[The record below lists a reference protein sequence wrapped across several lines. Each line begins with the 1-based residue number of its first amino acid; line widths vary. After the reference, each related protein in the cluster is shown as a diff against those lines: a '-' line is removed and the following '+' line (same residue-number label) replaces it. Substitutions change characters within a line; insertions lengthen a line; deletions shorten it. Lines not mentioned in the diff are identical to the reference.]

1 MSHSLSAWGHAVPSA
16 HRASLTPLFSGTS
29 HTYILDGVLE
39 GLIGEAR
46 AVHDTDLS
54 AGYLAFADVLY
65 IGGNADSPEARDLI
79 SRLPF
84 FKALFLAPNSP
95 WLVLARETWGENLVE
110 IERYTF
116 PRAIFDVER
125 LRGQAS
131 GIPEGFCI
139 TPIDISLAQCIIDTQ
154 EVPILEDHI
163 RHFGSAEDF
172 MRHGFGFCI
181 LAQNEIVALISTY
194 AVSRGGVEIQISTHP
209 DYRRQGLATA
219 LGATFILHCLEHG
232 LDPHWDAANV
242 TSCRLAEKLGY
253 SGYTPY
259 SVWLLVDE
267 V

>member
-1 MSHSLSAWGHAVPSA
+1 MSHSLSSWGHAVPPLQ
-16 HRASLTPLFSGTS
+16 RAALAPLFSGIS

-46 AVHDTDLS
+46 TVYGTDQP
-54 AGYLAFADVLY
+54 AGYIAFADVLY

-84 FKALFLAPNSP
+84 FKALFLDPNSL
-95 WLVLARETWGENLVE
+95 WLALAREIWGQHLVE

-116 PRAIFDVER
+116 PKATFDVER
-125 LRGQAS
+125 LRDQAS
-131 GIPEGFCI
+131 SIPEGFCI
-139 TPIDISLAQCIIDTQ
+139 TPINMSLAQRIIDTQ

-194 AVSRGGVEIQISTHP
+194 AVSRAGVEIQISTHP
-209 DYRRQGLATA
+209 DYRRLGLATA
-219 LGATFILHCLEHG
+219 LGANFILHCLEHG
-232 LDPHWDAANV
+232 LDPHWDAANA

-253 SGYTPY
+253 TGYTPY

-267 V
+267 A